1 MNNKEEISS
10 MRRHK
15 RDKNFE
21 IIPAVLEMNF
31 ARIEERISQVVGL
44 VKTVQ
49 IDVCDGKFV
58 ANATWPYRKQDDSFD
73 SIVNEDLS
81 MPHWDE
87 IDYEID
93 LMCLNPLDKV
103 DHWVSAGAKR
113 IIIHASSVEDIAQTV
128 ADYRKK
134 FPKVAEGDF
143 KTGFEPELCIAL
155 AFSMP
160 VSVIAPFADQID
172 GVQCM
177 GIDKIGFQG
186 RPFQPGVYEK
196 IKELR
201 ALYPNMPISV
211 DGGVNV
217 DNILQIKQAG
227 ATRVAV
233 GSAVFASEN
242 ANMALEELECAVLG

>member
-1 MNNKEEISS
+1 MNEREN
-10 MRRHK
+10 MPRRNTRRIK
-15 RDKNFE
+15 DFE

-31 ARIEERISQVVGL
+31 ARVEDRISQVVGL

-73 SIVNEDLS
+73 AIVNEDLS

-93 LMCLNPLDKV
+93 LMCLNPLDKI

-128 ADYRKK
+128 AEYRKK

-143 KTGFEPELCIAL
+143 KTGFEPELCVAL
-155 AFSMP
+155 AFSTP
-160 VSVIAPFADQID
+160 ASVITPFADQID

-186 RPFQPGVYEK
+186 RPFQPSVCEK

-201 ALYPNMPISV
+201 SLYPKIPISV

-217 DNILQIKQAG
+217 DNIMQIKLAG
-227 ATRVAV
+227 ANRVAV
-233 GSAVFASEN
+233 GSAIFASEN